1 MNDATDK
8 SPAVLLAPLPWQ
20 VEQWTRLSR
29 AFAAKQL
36 AHAYLFSG
44 SAGLGKELFAKDFA
58 RYTLCRSPR
67 KFEQGGGAEIACGEC
82 ANCLKGGAG
91 NHHDLCF
98 IAAEEDSKNIK
109 IGQIRRLSEFVIRSS
124 HSGGAKLAIVRDAH
138 LLNAN
143 AANALLKTLEEP
155 NKNTYLFLISDYP
168 GRLVA
173 TIRSRCQ
180 IVKFANPSAE
190 LAQPWLQNI
199 LGASNISAVLEASNY
214 RPLIALELA
223 EGDYLQAR
231 VQFLQSICEVK
242 LGRNSLQQALAL
254 AAKIG
259 ESEVLTH
266 LSAFLST
273 LTKYTLT
280 GTDTFIEDS
289 SLKDLTTLL
298 LPVNAGSTVNV
309 NKAAAANLSHFYLE
323 VEDAR
328 RQLASSTNPNPQL
341 VMESILWRWSNLQLG

>member
-1 MNDATDK
+1 
-8 SPAVLLAPLPWQ
+8 LQ
-20 VEQWTRLSR
+20 
-29 AFAAKQL
+29 
-36 AHAYLFSG
+36 
-44 SAGLGKELFAKDFA
+44 
-58 RYTLCRSPR
+58 
-67 KFEQGGGAEIACGEC
+67 
-82 ANCLKGGAG
+82 
-91 NHHDLCF
+91 
-98 IAAEEDSKNIK
+98 
-109 IGQIRRLSEFVIRSS
+109 
-124 HSGGAKLAIVRDAH
+124 
-138 LLNAN
+138 
-143 AANALLKTLEEP
+143 
-155 NKNTYLFLISDYP
+155 
-168 GRLVA
+168 
-173 TIRSRCQ
+173 
-180 IVKFANPSAE
+180 

-289 SLKDLTTLL
+289 ALKDLTTLL